1 MRVPYPLQASTKKY
15 VDLLRM
21 EDRDAPFT
29 TIFLPEP
36 MYEAA
41 FKHMGYTIASLVMAM
56 QQLDSFAGV
65 NLLTD
70 EDDGTSGVS
79 FLDPLLEVADPSR
92 MMIVPQLAEA
102 LDIKTMAYPTALH
115 PIIGVAAES
124 ANFDVLVLE
133 STDDALAEISAIRDA
148 EEAGEEPPEKA
159 GVIRDPRYYLMP
171 GMLQLVYS
179 NSPLMELNR
188 VLLQMER
195 TPMEQRG
202 GLRGD
207 LVKWARSF
215 LGLETEEVYKDR
227 AIKFTRSAAEKEIGS
242 KKTKEKIK
250 KGGAVRRR
258 DDGPRR

>member
-79 FLDPLLEVADPSR
+79 FLDPLLEVADDC
-92 MMIVPQLAEA
+92 A
-102 LDIKTMAYPTALH
+102 
-115 PIIGVAAES
+115 S
-124 ANFDVLVLE
+124 AC
-133 STDDALAEISAIRDA
+133 
-148 EEAGEEPPEKA
+148 
-159 GVIRDPRYYLMP
+159 
-171 GMLQLVYS
+171 
-179 NSPLMELNR
+179 
-188 VLLQMER
+188 
-195 TPMEQRG
+195 
-202 GLRGD
+202 
-207 LVKWARSF
+207 
-215 LGLETEEVYKDR
+215 
-227 AIKFTRSAAEKEIGS
+227 
-242 KKTKEKIK
+242 
-250 KGGAVRRR
+250 GGARH
-258 DDGPRR
+258 